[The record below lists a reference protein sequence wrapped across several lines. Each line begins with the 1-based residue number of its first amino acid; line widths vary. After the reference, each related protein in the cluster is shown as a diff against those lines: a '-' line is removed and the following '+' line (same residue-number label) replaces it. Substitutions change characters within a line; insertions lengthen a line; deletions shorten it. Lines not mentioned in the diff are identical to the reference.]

1 MFVAGVSRAYEVG
14 FPIIAVFQSLAA
26 LEIVNN
32 LLGFVRG
39 GMMAS
44 ILQVYNIVDSND
56 DAIDFTLNVILKLI
70 QKYKY

>member
-14 FPIIAVFQSLAA
+14 FPVIAVFQSLAA

-44 ILQVYNIVDSND
+44 VLQV
-56 DAIDFTLNVILKLI
+56 
-70 QKYKY
+70 